1 MKISAS
7 VEYGARLMVCLGHLK
22 DGEALTGEKL
32 STMENIPRAY
42 VDQILQRLR
51 KAGLVDSQRGAQG
64 GYHLAHEPKDISL
77 GAMMRAVD
85 GMIFED
91 VCGKYAS
98 GENQCAHVGGCGIRP
113 VWMKLTSMIEDY
125 LEKVTLSDLL
135 EEAVV
140 FRQ

>member
-7 VEYGARLMVCLGHLK
+7 VEYGARLMVCLAHLRE
-22 DGEALTGEKL
+22 GEALTGEKL
-32 STMENIPRAY
+32 SQSENIPRAY

-64 GYHLAHEPKDISL
+64 GYHLARSPREISL

-91 VCGKYAS
+91 TCGKYAT
-98 GENQCAHVGGCGIRP
+98 GENQCAHVGGCSIRP
-113 VWMKLTSMIEDY
+113 VWMKLTSLVEDF
-125 LEKVTLSDLL
+125 LDKVTLIDLL
-135 EEAVV
+135 EESAVL
-140 FRQ
+140 RR